1 MNNLKL
7 KNLDS
12 FYYELKRN
20 EKVCFIIM
28 KSITDFFLGCDGW
41 MDGAHSVSN
50 LRNE

>member
-7 KNLDS
+7 KNLYS

-28 KSITDFFLGCDGW
+28 KSITDFLFQGLRW
-41 MDGAHSVSN
+41 MDGW
-50 LRNE
+50 RTFYFKFKK